1 MSRSLKEGEVEELK
15 SHADIYSVVSGYV
28 KLKKSGKSY
37 SGLCPFH
44 KEKTP
49 SFSVD
54 QTKQLYH
61 CFGCGEGGDLI
72 SFVEKIENM
81 DFIESVEFLANKVGY
96 KLKYNL
102 SGGSREFGKVRN
114 KLYEIN
120 ELAKKYFQFILFKS
134 KAGRIPLDYLKK
146 RGFTEET
153 IQEFEVGYSMDL
165 WDNFTNFI
173 IKRKFKP
180 REVIDSGLAIESTR
194 KKGAVYDRF
203 RGRIMFPIED
213 IIGKPIGFGGRII
226 SEKSNTAR
234 QSAKYINTPETK
246 IYSKSKNI
254 YHIYQAKNFIVD
266 MDEVLIV
273 EGYTDV
279 MALYQSGF
287 KNAVASL
294 GTALTSDQIKI
305 LGRFTKNIV
314 LVFDSDQAGMNASL
328 KGMERLREYNERLDL
343 YFESNLNIKVAIL
356 EKDYDPAEFILKKGK
371 QLFKEKI
378 KNAQN
383 IIDFTID
390 VILDRHDINDLS
402 GKLKASDS
410 LINFISTLSSS
421 IIQEE
426 CIKKVARK
434 LNLKEN
440 LLLEEMQKKE
450 MAQNVSPKNY
460 WNNIGEDN
468 DRGKREKVTPLKKV
482 EIEALKLIINGQGEK
497 FDELLEL
504 SPQYFRFEDT
514 RELFS
519 TLKEEIRQSG
529 EGNKKVNF
537 PIKISSGV
545 LENAEVRKLYN
556 FILFSELHYSE
567 DEIDKA
573 SVEILNNLKKIHLS
587 EEIEFVR
594 KKMMEYED
602 AKRGSN
608 DEEISKL
615 DRKHDSL
622 YQRLIKL
629 EQEKQKLGI
638 INI

>member
-180 REVIDSGLAIESTR
+180 KEVIDSGLAIESTR

-234 QSAKYINTPETK
+234 QSAKYINTPETR

-254 YHIYQAKNFIVD
+254 YHIHQAKNFIVD

-371 QLFKEKI
+371 QLFMEKI

-450 MAQNVSPKNY
+450 MTQNISPKNY

-468 DRGKREKVTPLKKV
+468 DREKREKVTPLKKV

-497 FDELLEL
+497 FDELLEF
-504 SPQYFRFEDT
+504 SSQYFRFEDT
-514 RELFS
+514 RELFGI
-519 TLKEEIRQSG
+519 LKEEIRQSG